1 MNNRRTYNPLDIILI
16 QYIELKK
23 NLTRKLELNELKHEL
38 TNFDNH
44 KKIIYYTDSGIPFD
58 TP

>member
-1 MNNRRTYNPLDIILI
+1 MLI

-38 TNFDNH
+38 
-44 KKIIYYTDSGIPFD
+44 KKRPGSVSS
-58 TP
+58 TPGQQSCKVLW